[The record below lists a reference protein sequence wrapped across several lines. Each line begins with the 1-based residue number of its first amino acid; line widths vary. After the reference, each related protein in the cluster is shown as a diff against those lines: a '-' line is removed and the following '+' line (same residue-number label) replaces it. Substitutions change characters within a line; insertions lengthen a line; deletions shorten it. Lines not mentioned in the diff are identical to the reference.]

1 MDIWDWVF
9 RLENDLEEAGHEHA
23 SKLIEQLTTEIL
35 EMNIGKAEALIPEA
49 IALSRSLKNPWLE
62 VFFRHW
68 EMRNRIGN
76 KSEGESVLAEVV
88 SLFEFAHRDETITC
102 PQTVCVT
109 QDLSACYANI
119 DGPAWVEERK
129 AVCNETFE
137 RIDPSW
143 SCFHCLSCEY
153 ADALLDEGKPEE
165 ALDYLKAQGEKI
177 TTFGE
182 EVSEAIRTFEVHAL
196 LRLNQP
202 EKALA
207 ILEKCE
213 ADVDGYDWPVSKQD
227 RHILKAHTL
236 ALLGKVDESWEIL
249 PAWNDVA
256 PRYYLSWVRAV
267 NALLNKEPEKNTWS
281 LGSAIQAVLTHFVEV
296 GAHRRCIEVAEVQI
310 KLALARGSVWTAKKA
325 LVIAYETLPKLRAPL
340 GADKLLAALST
351 EVEHHSAQAS
361 LPVPAEALL
370 AWLND
375 QASQN
380 EEAGRNPEQELELLI
395 LAVEERPNDEQL
407 IDITVSA
414 LQACSAT
421 KEAEALLWRYI
432 ENNHEQESDLAY
444 QLLGL
449 LVRGNKLAE
458 LERLANYYTDT
469 QPTIALWCRI
479 QQAYHQ
485 SNYAEA
491 KQRCLKMYEIVPS
504 YLGAP
509 RVLVAIA
516 VQEDNFAEA
525 EKWQQIIVDKITD
538 DSTSDVWDL
547 LTYSCA
553 NQNWVLARS
562 IAKQLE
568 ITLESTEGV
577 INEDWG
583 WIRVEVVEEN
593 EKIEYLARCTGPVT
607 AVIKEPAHPSKQQ
620 RVDDKVVFDA
630 AQLAPVPEDE
640 EERKNFI
647 PLYRMVKT
655 LKQGDFGR
663 TWFVDGVYPGEEM
676 FKAFEDIIDAKG
688 WRIWVNSNQNY
699 QVTDQFDLDETP
711 LPAIFFS
718 ITAPKS
724 VSSAEIH
731 RLLEEVTADWV
742 HPVHWLRLAEEVGV
756 SIDEHQEII
765 TRYGL

>member
-9 RLENDLEEAGHEHA
+9 RLENDLEEAGQEHA
-23 SKLIEQLTTEIL
+23 SKIIDQLTTEIL

-76 KSEGESVLAEVV
+76 KSEGESVLPDVV
-88 SLFEFAHRDETITC
+88 SLFEFAHREETITC

-165 ALDYLKAQGEKI
+165 ALDYLKVQGDKI
-177 TTFGE
+177 TAIGE

-213 ADVDGYDWPVSKQD
+213 AEIDGYDWPVSKQD

-236 ALLGKVDESWEIL
+236 ALLGRVDESWEIL
-249 PAWNDVA
+249 PAWSGVA

-267 NALLNKEPEKNTWS
+267 NALLDKEPEKNSWS

-296 GAHRRCIEVAEVQI
+296 GAHRRCIEVAEVQV

-325 LVIAYETLPKLRAPL
+325 LAIANETLPKLRAPL
-340 GADKLLAALST
+340 GADKLLAKLSA
-351 EVEHHSAQAS
+351 EIESHSAQVS
-361 LPVPAEALL
+361 LPVPAEELL
-370 AWLND
+370 TWLSD
-375 QASQN
+375 RASQN
-380 EEAGRNPEQELELLI
+380 EEAGRNPEQELEFLM
-395 LAVEERPNDEQL
+395 LAVQERPNDEQL
-407 IDITVSA
+407 VDITVSA
-414 LQACSAT
+414 LQACSAI
-421 KEAEALLWRYI
+421 KEAEALLWQYI
-432 ENNHEQESDLAY
+432 SNNHEQESALAY
-444 QLLGL
+444 QLLSL
-449 LVRGNKLAE
+449 LVRGGRLSE
-458 LERLANYYTDT
+458 IDRLANYYIHT
-469 QPTIALWCRI
+469 QPVIALWCKI
-479 QQAYHQ
+479 QKAYNEN
-485 SNYAEA
+485 NYDEA
-491 KQRCLKMYEIVPS
+491 KALCLDMYDMAPD

-516 VQEDNFAEA
+516 VQQDDFAEA
-525 EKWQQIIVDKITD
+525 EKWQQIIVEKTD
-538 DSTSDVWDL
+538 DSTSDSWDL

-553 NQNWVLARS
+553 NQNWTLARN
-562 IAKQLE
+562 IAQQLE
-568 ITLESTEGV
+568 INLESTEGV
-577 INEDWG
+577 IKENWG
-583 WIRVEVVEEN
+583 WIRIEVVEEN

-620 RVDDKVVFDA
+620 RVDDEVVFDA
-630 AQLAPVPEDE
+630 AQLASVPEDE
-640 EERKNFI
+640 EERKYFI

-676 FKAFEDIIDAKG
+676 FKAFENIIDSKG

-711 LPAIFFS
+711 LSAIFFS
-718 ITAPKS
+718 ITAPKI
-724 VSSAEIH
+724 VSPIEIH
-731 RLLEEVTADWV
+731 QLLEEVTSDWA
-742 HPVHWLRLAEEVGV
+742 HPVHWLRLVEEVRGP
-756 SIDEHQEII
+756 IEEHQEIVS
-765 TRYGL
+765 RYGL